1 MNNIYCIW
9 YPSGGFGHYI
19 SAVISLYGD
28 NFTRPLTDLAFAMD
42 GNSHAVSP
50 VAPKWKFDPDRYDY
64 KFDPD
69 KNHCVLI
76 DNGATSQSKKFKT
89 FIPKSTVLKVTHSK
103 WSFPIGLHTMIVKA
117 MGSSLDEH
125 FLKNL
130 YWTDQDWGK
139 RQKFLYFL
147 KHHPTQG
154 LWNPEDD
161 CVNIDIAEI
170 VDYDIFK
177 SRIESAGIKL
187 TDFSAAHQEWYRAN
201 KIYIDPVLQA
211 QEIMEYIKRDE
222 NFLLSHIT
230 DLWTQAVVY
239 YYIWLTYKIEV
250 EHNKMPDFF
259 TDTNQIR
266 RWLIDQGVL

>member
-1 MNNIYCIW
+1 
-9 YPSGGFGHYI
+9 
-19 SAVISLYGD
+19 
-28 NFTRPLTDLAFAMD
+28 
-42 GNSHAVSP
+42 
-50 VAPKWKFDPDRYDY
+50 
-64 KFDPD
+64 
-69 KNHCVLI
+69 
-76 DNGATSQSKKFKT
+76 
-89 FIPKSTVLKVTHSK
+89 
-103 WSFPIGLHTMIVKA
+103 

-161 CVNIDIAEI
+161 CVNIDIEEI
-170 VDYDIFK
+170 IDYDIFK
-177 SRIESAGIKL
+177 SRLESAGIKL
-187 TDFSAAHQEWYRAN
+187 TDFSATHREWYRAN